1 MNRKHIILLLD
12 ESGSMESQKANVIN
26 GVNETIRM
34 QRELQFEPVTLS
46 IVKFNSVVLKVRSDN
61 LWNVRHFT
69 SVDYLPNGQT
79 ALYDAIGSTISR
91 YGDEIGTIMVIVT
104 DGQENSSKEFTKQQM
119 ISMINKQRNT
129 KNWNFIY
136 LSEDPTTM
144 RQGDSIGISNSL
156 KNCSNS
162 VVGYQKVGLELGSS
176 TLQTYLKD
184 VSQGATTRNYDDW
197 QQWNNGKPNRFKTC
211 WN

>member
-12 ESGSMESQKANVIN
+12 ESGSMESQKANVIR

-34 QRELQFEPVTLS
+34 QRELQVDPVNLS
-46 IVKFNSVVLKVRSDN
+46 IVKFNSTVSKVRSDS
-61 LWNVRHFT
+61 LWNVRPFT
-69 SVDYLPNGQT
+69 LFDYQPNGQT
-79 ALYDAIGSTISR
+79 ALYDAIGSTIGR
-91 YGDEIGTIMVIVT
+91 YSDEIGTIMVIIT
-104 DGQENSSKEFTKQQM
+104 DGQENSSREFTKQQM
-119 ISMINKQRNT
+119 INLINKQRNT

-144 RQGDSIGISNSL
+144 RQGESIGISNSI

-176 TLQTYLKD
+176 TLQTYIKD
-184 VSQGATTRNYDDW
+184 VSQGNTSRNYDDW
-197 QQWNNGKPNRFKTC
+197 QQWNQKPSRFKTC